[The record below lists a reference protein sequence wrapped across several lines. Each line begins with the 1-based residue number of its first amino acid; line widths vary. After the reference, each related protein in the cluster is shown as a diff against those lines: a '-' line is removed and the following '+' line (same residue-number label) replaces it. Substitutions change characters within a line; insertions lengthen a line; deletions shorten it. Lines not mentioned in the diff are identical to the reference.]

1 MGNCCKKKKIDDRLL
16 DLDDPEKGIYNED
29 NPLGIKL
36 KTDDFKKL
44 KLIGKGSF
52 GEVYLVQCKTNN
64 KYYAMKVLDKQTIK
78 SYNQEEHTKSERD
91 LMAKIE
97 CPFIVGIKFAFQDSI
112 NLYLL
117 TEFMQGGELF
127 FHLFRERRFKNE
139 KTRFYLT
146 EIILAIDF
154 LHKNKM
160 MYRDLKP
167 ENVLIDSKGHIK
179 ITDFGLSKILDKK
192 NMKTY
197 TICGT
202 PEYLAPEILL
212 NKGYDKS
219 VDFFSLGCL
228 IYEMLSGKSPFKL
241 PNNGILKV
249 ENYLKIPDMPD
260 YFSECEK
267 DIISKL
273 LNSNP
278 KLRLGFGENGI
289 QNIKKHSYFND
300 VNWDDYRN
308 KKINPPFVPVIKNKF
323 DLTNFDRQFTLE
335 NVFDDEE
342 SHNGI
347 NIKVDDDEYKNF
359 TYENREF
366 REKLEKNE
374 DFH

>member
-1 MGNCCKKKKIDDRLL
+1 MGCCCKKRISRLSIL
-16 DLDDPEKGIYNED
+16 DKD
-29 NPLGIKL
+29 NPLLSPEEKKKIERL
-36 KTDDFKKL
+36 SYSDFTIL
-44 KLIGKGSF
+44 KLLGRGSF
-52 GEVYLVQCKTNN
+52 AKVLLVKRNTNN
-64 KYYAMKVLDKQTIK
+64 NLYAMKVLKKDLIQLKNQEDHIKTERMLLANIK
-78 SYNQEEHTKSERD
+78 S
-91 LMAKIE
+91 
-97 CPFIVGIKFAFQDSI
+97 PFIVNLYYAFQDEFK
-112 NLYLL
+112 LYFI

-127 FHLFRERRFKNE
+127 FHLHKEKQFNSE
-139 KTRFYLT
+139 KTKFYT
-146 EIILAIDF
+146 IEILLALEDI
-154 LHKNKM
+154 HNNNM
-160 MYRDLKP
+160 IYRDLKP
-167 ENVLIDSKGHIK
+167 ENILFDKYGHIK
-179 ITDFGLSKILDKK
+179 LTDFGLSKILDKK

>member
-1 MGNCCKKKKIDDRLL
+1 MI
-16 DLDDPEKGIYNED
+16 
-29 NPLGIKL
+29 
-36 KTDDFKKL
+36 
-44 KLIGKGSF
+44 
-52 GEVYLVQCKTNN
+52 
-64 KYYAMKVLDKQTIK
+64 
-78 SYNQEEHTKSERD
+78 
-91 LMAKIE
+91 
-97 CPFIVGIKFAFQDSI
+97 
-112 NLYLL
+112 
-117 TEFMQGGELF
+117 
-127 FHLFRERRFKNE
+127 
-139 KTRFYLT
+139 
-146 EIILAIDF
+146 
-154 LHKNKM
+154 
-160 MYRDLKP
+160 YRDLKP
-167 ENVLIDSKGHIK
+167 ENILFDKYGHIK
-179 ITDFGLSKILDKK
+179 LTDFGLSKILDKK

-374 DFH
+374 DFY